1 MNLLPKASGARPRVA
16 CDIAAYGVVAA
27 RSDTPGSPMAQIARA
42 ELSEGAVVPSLK
54 PGNIADRVAVIAA
67 VKKAFEAIGMK
78 ANSRD
83 ANVSLIIP
91 DASVRVLLLEF
102 DSLPTKLSD
111 ALPLVRFRLKKMLPF
126 DADDAMIT
134 YQVLSTS
141 KTLVRVLAVAVPRD
155 VLGEYE
161 SVVREAGYE
170 PGAVVP
176 STLATIAAIDAD
188 PALVVNA
195 NEQGVTAAIVRGGVL
210 LLHRSVDF
218 HVAGPGPSVEVPEVV
233 IEQDVVLPL
242 VDVDETAEEW
252 AAQEALPE
260 HGRNPYADREVER
273 EPGDLAYSPYAQST
287 VMADLSAELH
297 NAILIAPTSLESLA
311 DDNVAAKIA
320 AAALHVESP
329 TTAVHI
335 ELDEEIAQA
344 LSVFVAYYEDT
355 LGAVPGEILAA
366 GPLGAAEMNR
376 LMRDRDVAEGIH
388 AQEVVTAEALGAEGT
403 RIPRGWLAG
412 VMGALHG

>member
-161 SVVREAGYE
+161 SVVREAGY
-170 PGAVVP
+170 
-176 STLATIAAIDAD
+176 
-188 PALVVNA
+188 
-195 NEQGVTAAIVRGGVL
+195 
-210 LLHRSVDF
+210 
-218 HVAGPGPSVEVPEVV
+218 
-233 IEQDVVLPL
+233 
-242 VDVDETAEEW
+242 
-252 AAQEALPE
+252 
-260 HGRNPYADREVER
+260 
-273 EPGDLAYSPYAQST
+273 
-287 VMADLSAELH
+287 
-297 NAILIAPTSLESLA
+297 
-311 DDNVAAKIA
+311 
-320 AAALHVESP
+320 
-329 TTAVHI
+329 
-335 ELDEEIAQA
+335 
-344 LSVFVAYYEDT
+344 
-355 LGAVPGEILAA
+355 
-366 GPLGAAEMNR
+366 
-376 LMRDRDVAEGIH
+376 
-388 AQEVVTAEALGAEGT
+388 
-403 RIPRGWLAG
+403 
-412 VMGALHG
+412 